1 MVMRNKGDA
10 DLEQEAD
17 NVHMTGMGYDH
28 ESRHWSLFN
37 AHLSLKIFNC

>member
-28 ESRHWSLFN
+28 ESRH
-37 AHLSLKIFNC
+37 